1 MALESAFTNILV
13 NGRETARLQGTGSEA
28 AKPVSHL
35 VELYDPVFVN
45 SVVNDVSAIFVLPAA
60 AR

>member
-13 NGRETARLQGTGSEA
+13 NGRETAQLRGTGSEA
-28 AKPVSHL
+28 AKPVSRL
-35 VELYDPVFVN
+35 LGLYDRVLVN
-45 SVVNDVSAIFVLPAA
+45 SVVNDVSTIFVLPAA